1 MAKEKENMIE
11 NKVHCIAANELDK
24 IRQEASA
31 ADAHLVEIQGKEIQS
46 WDDYLD
52 KIEVAFQFPNEWRV
66 NISGYIDW
74 MKDLYWLGKESYVL
88 IIHDYSEFLMQDL
101 KRKELI
107 MEIFV
112 DELLP
117 WWQKDV
123 ELHVTG
129 WSPKPFNVYLV
140 D

>member
-1 MAKEKENMIE
+1 MIE